1 MTIRPVSLLIVDND
15 DPVTRSSGTAAKAR
29 GYRVDCAT
37 SIAAVNAALAGSAV
51 DVALVDLALGG
62 DSGFDVI
69 RSIREQ
75 APEAEIIVLSG
86 SSSLASAIH
95 SYELSAFAFV
105 QKPFDVDQLFATI
118 ERALERRQMNLD
130 NRRLVWELQTINQ
143 IADGI
148 ARSLELDDILAGA
161 LQCTVRALGVLGGS
175 IPLPDGATGLFVE
188 KAFFGPPSM
197 HDVWARLKDKGLPPS
212 ERVIRTRTPLIVDD
226 LRTLLPS
233 GDGRAVPALST
244 LTVPILAGEELLGT
258 LTVGAE
264 SHVGQRRAEG
274 GGHPGR

>member
-15 DPVTRSSGTAAKAR
+15 DPVTRSSGAAAMAR
-29 GYRVDCAT
+29 GYRVECAT
-37 SIAAVNAALAGSAV
+37 SLAAVNAALAGRAV

-69 RSIREQ
+69 RNIKEQ

-86 SSSLASAIH
+86 GSSLASAIH
-95 SYELSAFAFV
+95 SYELAAFAFV
-105 QKPFDVDQLFATI
+105 QKPFDPDQLFATI

-148 ARSLELDDILAGA
+148 ARSLELDDVLVGA

-175 IPLPDGATGLFVE
+175 IRLREDVTGLFLE
-188 KAFFGPPSM
+188 KAFVGPPSM
-197 HDVWARLKDKGLPPS
+197 HDVWTRLKWDGVPPS
-212 ERVIRTRTPLIVDD
+212 EQVIRTRAPFVVDD
-226 LRTLLPS
+226 ARPLLPE
-233 GDGRAVPALST
+233 GENHLAPALST
-244 LTVPILAGEELLGT
+244 LTVPILVREELLGT
-258 LTVGAE
+258 MTVGAE
-264 SHVGQRRAEG
+264 S
-274 GGHPGR
+274 PGRFD